1 MFTITKNT
9 TKQELFDETVRHLK
23 EQKYRAATF
32 NNLGPLCA
40 YRHNIND
47 NVYKCAIG
55 NFIPDSEY
63 DADMEGATAGT
74 LFMDYTTC
82 LNKLSFDDP
91 KGFLIDLQSA
101 HDTTDSGG
109 WQNSLLKCATRH
121 GLDFDWESFPQ
132 ELPLGDSIDL

>member
-1 MFTITKNT
+1 MFTITQNT

-23 EQKYRAATF
+23 EQKYRAHDGEQCMYRCSPSENIVHQCALG
-32 NNLGPLCA
+32 NL
-40 YRHNIND
+40 
-47 NVYKCAIG
+47 
-55 NFIPDSEY
+55 IPDSEY
-63 DADMEGATAGT
+63 IEDMEGATAGT
-74 LFMDYTTC
+74 LFTDYTTC